1 MMPIVSTIAIIL
13 LSAAALLLLIALLTP
28 FHFLTDFA
36 VSTDARSGTFL
47 LSWIHPRI
55 LGMRYDFA
63 HDQAELTIFWRR
75 VKTFAGKTGA
85 QEKTGKRAGTG
96 KIKGAV
102 KKEPVPEEPALRA
115 AKPAEPAASASP
127 EPFSST
133 ATDSQPPSPEPS
145 ARSRFAQFGK
155 RMVLRWRKFQATWR
169 ILQRHNMASRT
180 FRWCMRLL
188 SMSLRVVRFDHV
200 RINIKA
206 GIEDPAELGKIY
218 GWYAAG
224 NRLLF
229 AGRKNITL
237 RFEPQFMQ
245 NRLAFDGSVG
255 LRTSAA
261 RVLMPVAVALV
272 TFPWLRA
279 FFIWRRLKT
288 VYQSQ
293 TPSDIINHL

>member
-1 MMPIVSTIAIIL
+1 MMSIVSAIAIIL
-13 LSAAALLLLIALLTP
+13 VSAAALLLLIVLLTP

-63 HDQAELTIFWRR
+63 HDQIELKLFGRR
-75 VKTFAGKTGA
+75 VKTFVPGADA
-85 QEKTGKRAGTG
+85 QEKTGKTT
-96 KIKGAV
+96 GAV
-102 KKEPVPEEPALRA
+102 KKEPVPKEPAQRA
-115 AKPAEPAASASP
+115 AKPAEPAATASP
-127 EPFSST
+127 KPFSST
-133 ATDSQPPSPEPS
+133 TSDNQPPSPKPS
-145 ARSRFAQFGK
+145 TLSRFARFGK
-155 RMVLRWRKFQATWR
+155 RMVMFWRKFQTTWR
-169 ILQRHNMASRT
+169 VLRRHHMASRT
-180 FRWCMRLL
+180 FRWCLRLL
-188 SMSLRVVRFDHV
+188 SMSLRVIRFDHV

-218 GWYAAG
+218 GWYTAG
-224 NRLLF
+224 SALLF
-229 AGRKNITL
+229 GGRKNVAL

-261 RVLMPVAVALV
+261 RVLMPVAVAFI

-279 FFIWRRLKT
+279 FFVWRRLKT
-288 VYQSQ
+288 VYQSP
-293 TPSDIINHL
+293 TPSDIIT